1 MNQNVGILDLNDA
14 TGSFGSGFSKRCFT
28 VVLISFTFV
37 NTFSL
42 MEPSL
47 LKVTRL
53 TVSSSL
59 WIWDVGSCW
68 MESYRSARAC
78 ASISLEACSGRSMRS
93 FGFWEVP
100 APGASSSLKVAS
112 ERWALFKSS
121 KLVPLELAEGPCP
134 PPCIALA
141 KASACDMSPSSSITF
156 WYSSS
161 TRFSSHSS

>member
-1 MNQNVGILDLNDA
+1 MNQNVGISDLNDA
-14 TGSFGSGFSKRCFT
+14 TGSFGSGFAKRLFT

-53 TVSSSL
+53 TTSSSS
-59 WIWDVGSCW
+59 WIWAVGSCW

-78 ASISLEACSGRSMRS
+78 ASISLEPGAGRSTRS
-93 FGFWEVP
+93 FGFWELP
-100 APGASSSLKVAS
+100 APGDSSSPKVVV
-112 ERWALFKSS
+112 EPWELFKSS

-141 KASACDMSPSSSITF
+141 KASACDISSSSITF